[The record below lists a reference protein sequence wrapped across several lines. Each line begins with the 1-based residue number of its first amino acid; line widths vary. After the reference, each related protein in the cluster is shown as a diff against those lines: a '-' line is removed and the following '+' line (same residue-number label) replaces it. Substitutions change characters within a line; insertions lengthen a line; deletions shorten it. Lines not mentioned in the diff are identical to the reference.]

1 MCNLAKEI
9 QYLEDEKASLVR
21 TQSALLNLVS
31 SDSPDAMSVETMDKI
46 TENTDDLDAKINGI
60 CAAIAAYRQELK
72 GS

>member
-9 QYLEDEKASLVR
+9 QYLEDEKASLIR
-21 TQSALLNLVS
+21 TQSALLNLAS

-46 TENTDDLDAKINGI
+46 TENTGDLDAKINGI
-60 CAAIAAYRQELK
+60 SAAIAAYRQELK